1 MLKEK
6 CGDEAI
12 SASHNIDLATL
23 PPCRRS
29 FKQHV
34 HRCNYQVAIWKRSDQ
49 PVPEI
54 PQTIEGHGWTMKNE
68 VLEPLWAEEE
78 EQLSLSHDVTDDL
91 LNDVHDTDEDEE
103 DGDCMLQNG
112 TDDTLDSD
120 DSGEA

>member
-6 CGDEAI
+6 CGDEVI

-49 PVPEI
+49 PVSDIRQPTEGHAW
-54 PQTIEGHGWTMKNE
+54 TMTEGHGWTMKNK
-68 VLEPLWAEEE
+68 VLEPLW
-78 EQLSLSHDVTDDL
+78 QRKKKS
-91 LNDVHDTDEDEE
+91 
-103 DGDCMLQNG
+103 
-112 TDDTLDSD
+112 
-120 DSGEA
+120 